1 MHKSSLLDDN
11 CIYVVTSCSPGS
23 FQIQDQNSCL
33 FCVQQS
39 ESLEDPFPSDI
50 HFPLSMPLTT
60 GLAGEEEEDEEEE
73 PGRNL
78 PDIRWDMV
86 VVSCDHNYTVED
98 SARQRRRSDQLEDS
112 SSVEESA
119 RQRKRIEQLEDQ
131 LVKLRKKMKTM
142 QQKCRRQERQLK
154 RLKAASKATV
164 TTREPA
170 SAFGEEYVI
179 LPKQIYQALKGN
191 K

>member
-1 MHKSSLLDDN
+1 MHNSSLLDDN
-11 CIYVVTSCSPGS
+11 CIYAVTSCSPGS
-23 FQIQDQNSCL
+23 FQIQDQNSRV

-60 GLAGEEEEDEEEE
+60 GLAVEEEEEE

-98 SARQRRRSDQLEDS
+98 SARQRRRSDQLEDC

-170 SAFGEEYVI
+170 AAFGEEYVI